1 MPKFAATS
9 PEVKVVQK
17 ARFKLNEMLS
27 IIERQK
33 GEKTAPT
40 THNILSSGSI
50 FVVRRSSVQFFT
62 SSKVTTM
69 ERSI

>member
-1 MPKFAATS
+1 MSKFAANS

-33 GEKTAPT
+33 VEKTAPT
-40 THNILSSGSI
+40 THNFLSSESI

-62 SSKVTTM
+62 S
-69 ERSI
+69 